1 MCLWPCKGMGG
12 CVPICEHRLLSQ
24 ISHILSTKGC
34 FFLVCSTPE
43 HSGEFSVHLESWPI
57 TRLLVK
63 SFGTGEGYRIGNHT
77 EGELGFPGS
86 ARGKEP
92 ASQCRWHK
100 RGGFDPWVGKI
111 PWKKAWQPTPVFLP
125 GEFHGQGS
133 LVDYS
138 PCSRRIGHDGSNL
151 ACMHMHAQ
159 ENWLQ
164 GSSWT
169 RPPRL
174 SPRET
179 PGQIGAQLLK
189 HPQHGPLPQVQGVTA
204 FKDTTLTHILP
215 PELFRPVLICPFH
228 SCFVSS
234 AFFPDLVLFWLQFF
248 ITLRGS
254 TTQLQIGHLSFSSLR
269 STHCPHP
276 ACLPLMPPTAPRP
289 PIFTRLC
296 LPVSQVKTTVAG
308 CPNSTELWVLS
319 NLCQSN
325 KASVQ
330 RGDVSLSEAVVSP
343 RGGIKPRLTA

>member
-1 MCLWPCKGMGG
+1 M
-12 CVPICEHRLLSQ
+12 
-24 ISHILSTKGC
+24 
-34 FFLVCSTPE
+34 
-43 HSGEFSVHLESWPI
+43 
-57 TRLLVK
+57 
-63 SFGTGEGYRIGNHT
+63 
-77 EGELGFPGS
+77 
-86 ARGKEP
+86 
-92 ASQCRWHK
+92 
-100 RGGFDPWVGKI
+100 
-111 PWKKAWQPTPVFLP
+111 
-125 GEFHGQGS
+125 
-133 LVDYS
+133 DYS

-189 HPQHGPLPQVQGVTA
+189 HAQHGPLPQVQGVTA
-204 FKDTTLTHILP
+204 LEDTTLTHILP

-254 TTQLQIGHLSFSSLR
+254 TTQLQIGHLSFSSHR
-269 STHCPHP
+269 STHCSHP

-308 CPNSTELWVLS
+308 CPNSTEL
-319 NLCQSN
+319 
-325 KASVQ
+325 
-330 RGDVSLSEAVVSP
+330 
-343 RGGIKPRLTA
+343 

>member
-133 LVDYS
+133 LVGYS
-138 PCSRRIGHDGSNL
+138 SQGRKKSNI
-151 ACMHMHAQ
+151 AEVTEHA
-159 ENWLQ
+159 
-164 GSSWT
+164 
-169 RPPRL
+169 R
-174 SPRET
+174 
-179 PGQIGAQLLK
+179 
-189 HPQHGPLPQVQGVTA
+189 
-204 FKDTTLTHILP
+204 
-215 PELFRPVLICPFH
+215 
-228 SCFVSS
+228 
-234 AFFPDLVLFWLQFF
+234 
-248 ITLRGS
+248 
-254 TTQLQIGHLSFSSLR
+254 
-269 STHCPHP
+269 
-276 ACLPLMPPTAPRP
+276 M
-289 PIFTRLC
+289 
-296 LPVSQVKTTVAG
+296 
-308 CPNSTELWVLS
+308 NSTFW
-319 NLCQSN
+319 
-325 KASVQ
+325 
-330 RGDVSLSEAVVSP
+330 
-343 RGGIKPRLTA
+343 I